1 MQTIVRNSLISRRGL
16 EQILS
21 LPEEDTVYVSLLEI
35 LAKFQDIKKFASEI
49 HTEIHLIKPILKML
63 GYAYESKPKYFNDS
77 IKGPDVALF
86 ATEADRDRAS
96 PLWGTPEYYAN
107 TLGVLLL
114 KRFGRNLEEGISG
127 FYLEFENRIPLY
139 QLFYFLKNTKTPW
152 GILTNGKQ
160 WMLMKKPLACETRM
174 FSIDLEEAVETN
186 DRDALHLFCKAFSLS
201 GLLTTLPEIQETER
215 QSLIDRLQEKKASL
229 HSATAGFKKRMEV
242 FPRIVGGLSDLFAED
257 IFTTTRAYLAEN
269 DVYVAKR
276 TTPPDAIDEFNI
288 ADITSYLLNRKGS
301 SPVIDPEKVFLQARP
316 EELTKDDLLS
326 MRMLDMTPGFGNV
339 TTQLVDGI
347 AYLSFILPY
356 RDRNTFVAQW
366 EDEKSLK
373 RSILQ
378 RTLYGI
384 EKSHVACDIL
394 QYAMKH
400 RYGTE
405 AVNYR
410 FGNPLIGMSL
420 SDIAPHVDTRNQMG
434 LFSKNPLDVLKEV
447 RQMYRHYFSLSDKIR
462 EDMALKEEIA
472 SRLNLYCERIRDI
485 MDLVT
490 ATYFS
495 KAVDERKIQ
504 EALAMLDA
512 EAGSW
517 NSLASRDWFAEAKR
531 IARRN
536 GFFHLEIEFP
546 FLVDGAFDYIFVQ
559 PSLTHIWED
568 PFPLPEV
575 TKAHIK
581 RGMTYL
587 KPEGT
592 MVLIFDRPDEAL
604 LAELSRSKRYDTRA
618 EENIILLRKRKITA

>member
-16 EQILS
+16 QQILS
-21 LPEEDTVYVSLLEI
+21 LPEEDVVYVSLLEI
-35 LAKFQDIKKFASEI
+35 LTKFQDIKQFASEI
-49 HTEIHLIKPILKML
+49 HTEIHLIKPILKIL

-86 ATEADRDRAS
+86 ATEADRDRTS
-96 PLWGTPEYYAN
+96 PLWGTPEYYMN

-114 KRFGRNLEEGISG
+114 KRFGRNLEEGVSG
-127 FYLEFENRIPLY
+127 FYLEFENRIPSY

-160 WMLMKKPLACETRM
+160 WMLMKKPLACETRV
-174 FSIDLEEAVETN
+174 FSVDLEEAIETN
-186 DRDALHLFCKAFSLS
+186 DRDALHLFCRIFSVNGLS
-201 GLLTTLPEIQETER
+201 TVLPELEESER
-215 QSLIDRLQEKKASL
+215 QSLIDRLKEKKTSL
-229 HSATAGFKKRMEV
+229 RNATAGFKKKTEV

-257 IFTTTRAYLAEN
+257 VFAATRAYLAEN

-276 TTPPDAIDEFNI
+276 TTPPDAVDEFNV
-288 ADITSYLLNRKGS
+288 ADIASYLLNKKGA
-301 SPVIDPEKVFLQARP
+301 SPVIDPERIFLHARP
-316 EELTKDDLLS
+316 EEMTKDDLLT
-326 MRMLDMTPGFGNV
+326 MKMLDMTPGFGNV

-356 RDRNTFVAQW
+356 RDRNTFVARW
-366 EDEKSLK
+366 EDERTLK
-373 RSILQ
+373 RYILE
-378 RTLYGI
+378 RILYGI
-384 EKSHVACDIL
+384 EKSHVAYDIL
-394 QYAMKH
+394 QYAMQH

-405 AVNYR
+405 ADNYR

-434 LFSKNPLDVLKEV
+434 LFAKNPLDIIKDV
-447 RQMYRHYFSLSDKIR
+447 REMYRQYFSLSDKIR
-462 EDMALKEEIA
+462 EDMAVKEEIA
-472 SRLNLYCERIRDI
+472 LRLRLYCERLRDI
-485 MDLVT
+485 MDLIT

-495 KAVDERKIQ
+495 KAIDERKIQ
-504 EALAMLDA
+504 ESLVMLDSDNA
-512 EAGSW
+512 SW
-517 NSLASRDWFAEAKR
+517 DSLVSRDWFAEAKR
-531 IARRN
+531 IARRS

-546 FLVDGAFDYIFVQ
+546 FLVDGAYDYIFVQ

-587 KPEGT
+587 KPQGT
-592 MVLIFDRPDEAL
+592 MVLILDSPDEDL
-604 LAELSRSKRYDTRA
+604 LTELSRSKRYDTRA
-618 EENIILLRKRKITA
+618 EDSIILLRKKKMA

>member
-16 EQILS
+16 QQIIS
-21 LPEEDTVYVSLLEI
+21 LPGEDAVYVSLLEI
-35 LAKFQDIKKFASEI
+35 LTKFGDIKKFASEI
-49 HTEIHLIKPILKML
+49 HTEIHLIKPILKIL

-77 IKGPDVALF
+77 IKGPDAALF
-86 ATEADRDRAS
+86 ATEADRDKAS
-96 PLWGTPEYYAN
+96 PLWGTPEYYGN

-114 KRFGRNLEEGISG
+114 KRFGRNLEEGVSG

-139 QLFYFLKNTKTPW
+139 QIFYFLKNTKTPW

-160 WMLMKKPLACETRM
+160 WMLMKKPLACETRV
-174 FSIDLEEAVETN
+174 FSVDLEEAVETN
-186 DRDALHLFCKAFSLS
+186 DRDALHLFCKVFSLS

-215 QSLIDRLQEKKASL
+215 QSLIDRLKEKKVSL
-229 HSATAGFKKRMEV
+229 HSATAGFKKRTEV

-257 IFTTTRAYLAEN
+257 IFTTTRAYLTEN

-276 TTPPDAIDEFNI
+276 TTPPDPVDEFDVSDI
-288 ADITSYLLNRKGS
+288 ASYLLNRKGS
-301 SPVIDPEKVFLQARP
+301 SPVIDPQRIFLQAKT
-316 EELTKDDLLS
+316 EELTKDDLLA
-326 MRMLDMTPGFGNV
+326 MRMLDMTPGFGNI

-373 RSILQ
+373 RFILQ
-378 RTLYGI
+378 RILYGI

-394 QYAMKH
+394 QYTMKH

-420 SDIAPHVDTRNQMG
+420 SDITPHVDTRNQMG
-434 LFSKNPLDVLKEV
+434 LFSKNPLDVLKDV
-447 RQMYRHYFSLSDKIR
+447 RQMYRHYFSLSDRIK

-472 SRLNLYCERIRDI
+472 SRLNLYSERIRDI
-485 MDLVT
+485 MDLIT

-495 KAVDERKIQ
+495 KAVDERRIQ
-504 EALAMLDA
+504 EALIMLDA
-512 EAGSW
+512 EADSW
-517 NSLASRDWFAEAKR
+517 NSLASRDWFAEAKL

-536 GFFHLEIEFP
+536 GFFHPEIEFP
-546 FLVDGAFDYIFVQ
+546 FLVDDAFDCIFVQ

-568 PFPLPEV
+568 AFPLPEV

-587 KPEGT
+587 KPEGV
-592 MVLIFDRPDEAL
+592 MVLILDRPDENL
-604 LAELSRSKRYDTRA
+604 LTELSRSKRYDTRG
-618 EENIILLRKRKITA
+618 EENLILLRKKKMA

>member
-16 EQILS
+16 QQILS
-21 LPEEDTVYVSLLEI
+21 LPGEDVVYVSLLEI
-35 LAKFQDIKKFASEI
+35 LAKFQDIKQFASEI
-49 HTEIHLIKPILKML
+49 HTEIHLVKPILKIL

-86 ATEADRDRAS
+86 ATETDRDRTS
-96 PLWGTPEYYAN
+96 PLWGTPEYYMN
-107 TLGVLLL
+107 TMGVLLL

-160 WMLMKKPLACETRM
+160 WMLMKKPLACETRV
-174 FSIDLEEAVETN
+174 FSVDLEEAIETN
-186 DRDALHLFCKAFSLS
+186 DRDALHLFCKVFSVNGLS
-201 GLLTTLPEIQETER
+201 TALPEFQETER
-215 QSLIDRLQEKKASL
+215 QSLIDRLKEKKASL
-229 HSATAGFKKRMEV
+229 RNATTGFKKKTEV
-242 FPRIVGGLSDLFAED
+242 FPRIVGGLSDFFSED
-257 IFTTTRAYLAEN
+257 VFTTTRAYLTEN

-276 TTPPDAIDEFNI
+276 TTPADAVDEFNI
-288 ADITSYLLNRKGS
+288 ADITSYLLNKQGS
-301 SPVIDPEKVFLQARP
+301 SPLIDPERIFLQARP
-316 EELTKDDLLS
+316 EGLTKDDLLA
-326 MRMLDMTPGFGNV
+326 MKILDMTPGFGNV
-339 TTQLVDGI
+339 ATQLVDGI
-347 AYLSFILPY
+347 AYLSFVLPY

-366 EDEKSLK
+366 ENEKTLK
-373 RSILQ
+373 RYILQ
-378 RTLYGI
+378 RILYGI

-394 QYAMKH
+394 QYAMKQ
-400 RYGTE
+400 RYGVE
-405 AVNYR
+405 AANHR

-420 SDIAPHVDTRNQMG
+420 ADIAPHVDTRNQMG
-434 LFSKNPLDVLKEV
+434 LFSKNPLDVLRDV
-447 RQMYRHYFSLSDKIR
+447 RSMYRHYFSLSDKIK
-462 EDMALKEEIA
+462 EDMAVKEELA
-472 SRLNLYCERIRDI
+472 SRLGIYYERIRDL
-485 MDLVT
+485 MDLIT

-504 EALAMLDA
+504 ETLAMLDSEDA
-512 EAGSW
+512 SW
-517 NSLASRDWFAEAKR
+517 NSLVSRDWFVEAKR

-559 PSLTHIWED
+559 PSLTHIWEE

-592 MVLIFDRPDEAL
+592 MVLILDRPDEDL

-618 EENIILLRKRKITA
+618 EENLILLRKKKMA

>member
-16 EQILS
+16 QQILS
-21 LPEEDTVYVSLLEI
+21 LPEEDVVYVSLLEI
-35 LAKFQDIKKFASEI
+35 LAKFQDIRQFASEI
-49 HTEIHLIKPILKML
+49 HTEIHLIKPILKIL

-86 ATEADRDRAS
+86 ATEADRDRTS
-96 PLWGTPEYYAN
+96 PLWGTPEYYMN
-107 TLGVLLL
+107 TMGVLLL

-160 WMLMKKPLACETRM
+160 WMLMKKPLACETRV
-174 FSIDLEEAVETN
+174 FSVDLEEAIETN
-186 DRDALHLFCKAFSLS
+186 DRDTLHLFCKVFSVNGLS
-201 GLLTTLPEIQETER
+201 TVLPEFQETER
-215 QSLIDRLQEKKASL
+215 QSLVDRLMEKKASL
-229 HSATAGFKKRMEV
+229 RNATTGFKKKTEV
-242 FPRIVGGLSDLFAED
+242 FPRIVGGLSDFFAED
-257 IFTTTRAYLAEN
+257 VFAATRAYLTEN

-276 TTPPDAIDEFNI
+276 TTPPDVVDEFNI
-288 ADITSYLLNRKGS
+288 ADITSYLLNKQGS
-301 SPVIDPEKVFLQARP
+301 SPVIDPERIFLQARP
-316 EELTKDDLLS
+316 EGLTKDDLLA
-326 MRMLDMTPGFGNV
+326 MKILDMTPGFGNV
-339 TTQLVDGI
+339 ATQLVDGI

-366 EDEKSLK
+366 ENEKTLK
-373 RSILQ
+373 RYILQ
-378 RTLYGI
+378 RILHGI

-400 RYGTE
+400 RYGVE
-405 AVNYR
+405 AANHR

-420 SDIAPHVDTRNQMG
+420 ADIAPHVDTRNQMG
-434 LFSKNPLDVLKEV
+434 LFSKNPLDVLKDV
-447 RQMYRHYFSLSDKIR
+447 RSMYRHYFSLSDKIK
-462 EDMALKEEIA
+462 EDMVVKEELA
-472 SRLNLYCERIRDI
+472 SRLGIYYERIRDL
-485 MDLVT
+485 MDLIT

-504 EALAMLDA
+504 ETLAMLDSEDA
-512 EAGSW
+512 SW
-517 NSLASRDWFAEAKR
+517 SSLVSRDWFVEAKR

-559 PSLTHIWED
+559 PSLTHIWEE

-592 MVLIFDRPDEAL
+592 MVLILDRPDEGL

-618 EENIILLRKRKITA
+618 EENLILLRKKKMA

>member
-16 EQILS
+16 QQLLS
-21 LPEEDTVYVSLLEI
+21 LPEEDVVYVSLLEI
-35 LAKFQDIKKFASEI
+35 LTKFQDIKQFASEI
-49 HTEIHLIKPILKML
+49 HTEIHLIKPILKIL

-86 ATEADRDRAS
+86 PTETERDRTS
-96 PLWGTPEYYAN
+96 PLWGTPEYYMN

-152 GILTNGKQ
+152 GILTNGKE
-160 WMLMKKPLACETRM
+160 WMLMKKPLACETRV
-174 FSIDLEEAVETN
+174 FSVDLEEAIETN
-186 DRDALHLFCKAFSLS
+186 DRDALHLFYKIFSVNGLS
-201 GLLTTLPEIQETER
+201 TTLPELQETER
-215 QSLIDRLQEKKASL
+215 QSLVDKLQEKKASL
-229 HSATAGFKKRMEV
+229 RNATAGFKKKTEV

-257 IFTTTRAYLAEN
+257 VFTATRAYLTEN

-276 TTPPDAIDEFNI
+276 STPPDAVDEFNVP
-288 ADITSYLLNRKGS
+288 DITSYLLNKKGS
-301 SPVIDPEKVFLQARP
+301 SPVVDLERIFLHARP
-316 EELTKDDLLS
+316 DELTKDDLLT
-326 MRMLDMTPGFGNV
+326 MKVLDMTPGFGNV

-356 RDRNTFVAQW
+356 RDRNTFVARW
-366 EDEKSLK
+366 ENEKTLK
-373 RSILQ
+373 RYILQ
-378 RTLYGI
+378 RILYGI
-384 EKSHVACDIL
+384 EKSHVAYDIL

-400 RYGTE
+400 RYGSE
-405 AVNYR
+405 ADNYR
-410 FGNPLIGMSL
+410 FGNPLIGMSFA
-420 SDIAPHVDTRNQMG
+420 DIGPHVDIRNQTG
-434 LFSKNPLDVLKEV
+434 LFSKNPLDLLKDV
-447 RQMYRHYFSLSDKIR
+447 RQMYRHYFSLSDKIK
-462 EDMALKEEIA
+462 EDLVVKEELA
-472 SRLNLYCERIRDI
+472 SRLNLYCERIRDVMNLI
-485 MDLVT
+485 T

-504 EALAMLDA
+504 EALAMLDS
-512 EAGSW
+512 EDSSW
-517 NSLASRDWFAEAKR
+517 DSIASRDWFADAR
-531 IARRN
+531 SIARRN

-592 MVLIFDRPDEAL
+592 MVLILDRPDENL
-604 LAELSRSKRYDTRA
+604 LTELSRSKRYDTRA
-618 EENIILLRKRKITA
+618 EENIILLRKKKIA